1 MANYSYSVAWSPRD
15 AAYIALSPEFPG
27 LSAVGAAPADAIKEL
42 EVAIGLALETYA
54 EAGERPPA
62 PRLIGEY
69 SGQFRLRLPKSLHQ
83 GLVLRAE
90 AEGVSLNALVMSI
103 LAHGLGSAESELKCT
118 QQYSA
123 LLASWQL
130 AVEQRRS
137 TATQFEHD
145 ASNRTQY
152 AGEFQDS
159 ILRSRHA
166 DAATEQLTQ

>member
-27 LSAVGAAPADAIKEL
+27 LSAVGGDPAGAIKEL
-42 EVAIGLALETYA
+42 EVAIELALETYA

-62 PRLIGEY
+62 PSLIGEY

-90 AEGVSLNALVMSI
+90 AEGVSLNALAMSM

-118 QQYSA
+118 QS
-123 LLASWQL
+123 
-130 AVEQRRS
+130 
-137 TATQFEHD
+137 
-145 ASNRTQY
+145 
-152 AGEFQDS
+152 G
-159 ILRSRHA
+159 
-166 DAATEQLTQ
+166 TEKKRAMFSGRGFA